1 MKIKKYVPGFVGP
14 NWKFLIG
21 LGLVLAIAI
30 LAHWQWFFTMGTMT
44 DIDWYWMLPET
55 MRSLSLAPSI
65 WRDTGFGGID
75 TTLSMYP
82 TTQVLVNLLSH
93 FGDFALVERV
103 IWFWPSV
110 LIAAVGMYLLAYEI
124 LRSPVG
130 GGVASLTFIFS
141 TYMISG
147 RTGHLTLMAAFAF
160 VPLLLWLFIRGL
172 RHSLIFAISAGLI
185 GAIIGWYE
193 ARVLYIA
200 LWLLFLYFLYDLVVE
215 RGQGWRRIASTTG
228 FACLTVIII
237 LLANAY
243 WIVPLSLLGN
253 LTANELFSRP
263 LFGNDF
269 MNMRQ
274 ALANFHPFW
283 TGGKLA
289 IFVVQPIAWQF
300 FLLPALAFSGFMVSK
315 EKRTISYFAFIS
327 LLGIFL
333 SKQVALPFGEVYSWL
348 YFNFPG
354 FAAFREASKFFFLIA
369 LGYGVLIGAFA
380 AWLWE
385 KGRLSTNWRR
395 VAMLGIAG
403 ICALMLWNAR
413 PLVTGEIGS
422 LFVAKEQPEG
432 YEKLNRYLA
441 NDNSFYRTL
450 WIPHISR
457 WGLWTSWQPRLSA
470 GEMDGIIQRQKIP
483 PIENIMTS
491 ASSQPFF
498 RSPVADQILDLTG
511 IKYVVVPCYDSKNDP
526 EFAINYK
533 SRASYVRTLSSSPFL
548 QRVDLGVSCP
558 DVFVNS
564 NSTDRL
570 SLVQS
575 EGVEETKSNLAPYR
589 SAKLT
594 YERVGAYLYKVK
606 ITDLKEPMHLRFSDD
621 YNSEWKITP
630 SEFSWFDVLRGR
642 QTVLPAELHMSN
654 QMGFND
660 FKLDPIELARKGL
673 GRTNGNGGIDIDFV
687 LFFAPQANVWLGSII
702 SVIIA
707 LSGFL
712 YVFVS
717 SVYFVLGVRYLRQR
731 I

>member
-1 MKIKKYVPGFVGP
+1 V
-14 NWKFLIG
+14 
-21 LGLVLAIAI
+21 
-30 LAHWQWFFTMGTMT
+30 LAHWQWFFTMGLMT
-44 DIDWYWMLPET
+44 DGDWFSLLPET

-65 WRDTGFGGID
+65 WRYSGLGGLD
-75 TTLSMYP
+75 LTLSMYP
-82 TTQVLVNLLSH
+82 TTQFLMVLLSR
-93 FGDFALVERV
+93 FGDFALLERLV
-103 IWFWPSV
+103 WFWPSV
-110 LIAAVGMYLLAYEI
+110 LIAAIGMYLLAYEI
-124 LRSPVG
+124 LRSSVG

-141 TYMISG
+141 TYMILG

-185 GAIIGWYE
+185 GAVIGWYE

-200 LWLLFLYFLYDLVVE
+200 LWLMFFYFLYDLVLE

-237 LLANAY
+237 LLANAF
-243 WIVPLSLLGN
+243 WIVPLSLLG
-253 LTANELFSRP
+253 TATGNELFSRS

-283 TGGKLA
+283 NGGKPA
-289 IFVVQPIAWQF
+289 IFHVQPIGWQF
-300 FLLPALAFSGFMVSK
+300 FLLPALAFSGFMFSK
-315 EKRTISYFAFIS
+315 EKRLISYFAFIS
-327 LLGIFL
+327 LIGIFL
-333 SKQVALPFGEVYSWL
+333 SKQVAAPFGEVYSWL

-354 FAAFREASKFFFLIA
+354 FGAFREASKFYFLIA

-385 KGRLSTNWRR
+385 KRHLSTNWRG
-395 VAMLGIAG
+395 VAMLGIVG

-432 YEKLNRYLA
+432 YAKLNRLLD
-441 NDNSFYRTL
+441 NDSSFYRTL
-450 WIPHISR
+450 WIPNISR
-457 WGLWTSWQPRLSA
+457 WGLWTSAQPRLSA
-470 GEMDGIIQRQKIP
+470 DEMDGIIQRQKTL

-491 ASSQPFF
+491 ASSQAFF
-498 RSPVADQILDLTG
+498 ISPVADKILDLTG
-511 IKYVVVPCYDSKNDP
+511 IKYVVVPCYDSKNEP
-526 EFAINYK
+526 AFALDYK
-533 SRASYVRTLSSSPFL
+533 SRAHYIKILSFSPFL
-548 QRVDLGVSCP
+548 QRVDLGISCP

-575 EGVEETKSNLAPYR
+575 EGVEEKKSNLAPYR
-589 SAKLT
+589 SAQLT
-594 YERVGAYLYKVK
+594 YERVGAYLYKVE
-606 ITDLKEPMHLRFSDD
+606 ITNLKEAMHLRFSDN
-621 YNSEWKITP
+621 YNSEWKIAP
-630 SEFSWFDVLRGR
+630 GEFSWFDVLRGR
-642 QTVLPAELHMSN
+642 QTVLPAELHMRN
-654 QMGFND
+654 EMGFND

-673 GRTNGNGGIDIDFV
+673 GRTNVNGGIDIEFA

-702 SVIIA
+702 SVIIV

-712 YVFVS
+712 YLFVS
-717 SVYFVLGVRYLRQR
+717 SVYFVSRRFMKRHPRRFHCG
-731 I
+731 